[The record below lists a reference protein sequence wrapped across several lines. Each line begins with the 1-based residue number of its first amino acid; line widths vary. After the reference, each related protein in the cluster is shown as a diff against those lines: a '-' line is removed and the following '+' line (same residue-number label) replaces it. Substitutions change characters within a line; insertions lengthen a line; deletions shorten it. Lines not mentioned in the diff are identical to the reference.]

1 MDKASEIYTMNAE
14 AAAARCRELLTTAI
28 PPPSGTALNLRDNQP
43 PSEIVNTGTRPY
55 RRRMWNRVDVDRW
68 CAQRQPPRMRKAFA
82 CLAALEAWKL
92 TAGMPAG
99 SVADEILHDVFAE
112 ILAAGDE
119 P

>member
-1 MDKASEIYTMNAE
+1 MDKASKIYTLNAE

-55 RRRMWNRVDVDRW
+55 RRRMWNPDDVDRW

-82 CLAALEAWKL
+82 CLAALERTVGGFTAQSLVREVL
-92 TAGMPAG
+92 T
-99 SVADEILHDVFAE
+99 EILDAGAE
-112 ILAAGDE
+112 